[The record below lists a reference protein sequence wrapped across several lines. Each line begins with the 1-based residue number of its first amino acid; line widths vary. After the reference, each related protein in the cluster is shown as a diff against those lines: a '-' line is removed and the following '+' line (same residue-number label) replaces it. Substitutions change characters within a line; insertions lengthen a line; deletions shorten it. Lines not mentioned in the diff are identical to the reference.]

1 MRTSPFWRLGLTLI
15 VILAGCR
22 PEKTLESGRRY
33 LSTSYNDST
42 FETFDRTTRAVTG
55 VVVAKSGDSVR
66 FRIRTGSHAQVNGVD
81 LTLHPASRRNE
92 PLIVQRVGM
101 PKGTLPLMG
110 NSVAFLE
117 QLLRRAKD
125 LGGDSLTLS
134 VMQVGANP
142 DRMALTLVRRGVDSV
157 LLLGPDLDQRN
168 ALHAAVDTAGRIL
181 GGVIPL
187 SGTRIM
193 VR

>member
-1 MRTSPFWRLGLTLI
+1 MMTSDRAYVGVLMLVVLP
-15 VILAGCR
+15 GCR
-22 PEKTLESGRRY
+22 AEKTLETGRRY
-33 LSTSYNDST
+33 LATSYNDST

-66 FRIRTGSHAQVNGVD
+66 FRIRTGSHAQVEGVD
-81 LTLHPASRRNE
+81 LTAHPASSRHQ

-142 DRMALTLVRRGVDSV
+142 ERMVLTLVRRGADSV

-187 SGTRIM
+187 SGTRIL
-193 VR
+193 RQ

>member
-1 MRTSPFWRLGLTLI
+1 MTSGPRYVGLVLLI
-15 VILAGCR
+15 VLPGCR
-22 PEKTLESGRRY
+22 SEKTLETGRRY

-42 FETFDRTTRAVTG
+42 FETFDRTTQAVTG

-66 FRIRTGSHAQVNGVD
+66 FRIRTGSHGRVDGVD
-81 LTLHPASRRNE
+81 LTLHPASRRHE
-92 PLIVQRVGM
+92 TLIVQRVGM

-125 LGGDSLTLS
+125 LGGDSLSLS

-142 DRMALTLVRRGVDSV
+142 ERMVLTLVRWGADSV
-157 LLLGPDLDQRN
+157 LLFGPDLDQRN
-168 ALHAAVDTAGRIL
+168 ALHAAVDSAGRIL

-187 SGTRIM
+187 SRTRI
-193 VR
+193 VAR

>member
-55 VVVAKSGDSVR
+55 VVVAKSGESVR